1 MPMIYKKSSTNLPQ
15 PSVTKFTTVEEVVV
29 EEVEEEEKEVVVEV
43 VVEVVQDLLP
53 NLSQQARAKLLS
65 QLQQT
70 LEP

>member
-1 MPMIYKKSSTNLPQ
+1 MIYKKSSTNLPQ
-15 PSVTKFTTVEEVVV
+15 PSVTKFTTVEEEVVV

>member
-15 PSVTKFTTVEEVVV
+15 PSVTKFTTVEEEEV
-29 EEVEEEEKEVVVEV
+29 EEVEEEEKEV